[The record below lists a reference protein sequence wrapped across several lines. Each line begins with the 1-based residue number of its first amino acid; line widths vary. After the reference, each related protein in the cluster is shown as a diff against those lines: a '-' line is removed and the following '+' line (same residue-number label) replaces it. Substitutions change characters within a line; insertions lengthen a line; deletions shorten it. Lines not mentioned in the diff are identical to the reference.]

1 MMNLTG
7 RQEVVSFI
15 NALLKF
21 GCREKLLTFNT
32 KENEVPTLE
41 LRAALR
47 RQKTLG
53 ELLLTLTQ

>member
-21 GCREKLLTFNT
+21 GYQDKLLTFNT

-53 ELLLTLTQ
+53 ELLWTLTQ